1 METDDQEA
9 VLVFQVDQVVEPPIE
24 VTNDPKLRNKV
35 IFANELANL
44 WVSQCHMD
52 VDLVCTGNEV
62 VRAHRLVL
70 AALSPFFRRIFVDFG
85 PQLETDISIS
95 LSEVEAKTLRSC
107 LEKIYLGDNSI
118 ATIDESLYHLAFSGE
133 ILSAQ
138 SLPADT
144 LQEVIHATIKSEQGV
159 FDEFDDYIGGPDS
172 LSVTFVPAAN
182 KKAKIWKH
190 YTQKDKESALCKI
203 CQIVM
208 RTKNG
213 CTSGMSRHILRA
225 HPDLQDD
232 VEEEDTKEEPMEDLE
247 DDLHQD
253 GFNVPSPPPIVPE
266 ETTAVAAPVG
276 KAKKSKVWNFYIRLE
291 KDTAKCK
298 ACEMTIKTQKGNTTG
313 MTRHLFRAH
322 LDLYSQLEAMREKE
336 QGGLNSGDSEDD
348 DDDFSPFKGISV
360 KVKRKKPS
368 KKGGKNKKQ
377 TAAAAARAAA
387 SIKTMKVWQYFEQPE
402 SNANTE
408 VQCNTCLQLIKT
420 DPGKTAGLVS
430 HLQSNHPEQ
439 YDEFNS
445 IKNESVG
452 HNEEAGGDKFPQ
464 AAVRNSPVWQFYQE
478 IGSNR
483 VKCLKCNVI
492 LKYYYGTTSGLL
504 RHLRRSHQEDYES
517 IKNDENAPGGN
528 GLSENTSVSGASA
541 TASGAYQ
548 VDNETIWKFFHKAEV
563 GDKAN
568 CVECM
573 AEITNDHA
581 SLVTSC
587 EEHLRALHTEI
598 LEQYESQRKAY
609 VQELIK
615 MDKTAIKRRYTSRV
629 CASTIWSFFR
639 KTDDPT
645 LNQCSTCLL
654 DIDCSQNTTAMV
666 KHLEEAHPEQHD
678 AFKKQS
684 GIEAKDIKKPS
695 AIWKHFQP
703 TTDPKK
709 HKCMVRF

>member
-44 WVSQCHMD
+44 WVSQRHMD

-118 ATIDESLYHLAFSGE
+118 ATIDESLDHLAFSGE
-133 ILSAQ
+133 ILTSQ

-144 LQEVIHATIKSEQGV
+144 LQEVIHATIKSEPGG
-159 FDEFDDYIGGPDS
+159 FHEFDDYIGGPDS
-172 LSVTFVPAAN
+172 LSVTFVPTAN
-182 KKAKIWKH
+182 KKAKR
-190 YTQKDKESALCKI
+190 S
-203 CQIVM
+203 
-208 RTKNG
+208 
-213 CTSGMSRHILRA
+213 

-232 VEEEDTKEEPMEDLE
+232 VAEEDTKEEPMED
-247 DDLHQD
+247 DLHQD
-253 GFNVPSPPPIVPE
+253 SFNVPSPPPKVPE

-336 QGGLNSGDSEDD
+336 QGSLNSGDSEDD
-348 DDDFSPFKGISV
+348 DDDFSPFKGISA

-387 SIKTMKVWQYFEQPE
+387 SMKT
-402 SNANTE
+402 
-408 VQCNTCLQLIKT
+408 
-420 DPGKTAGLVS
+420 
-430 HLQSNHPEQ
+430 
-439 YDEFNS
+439 DEFNS

-452 HNEEAGGDKFPQ
+452 HNEEAGGDKVPQ

-528 GLSENTSVSGASA
+528 GLSENTSVSGVSA
-541 TASGAYQ
+541 AASGAYQ

-573 AEITNDHA
+573 AEIANDHA

-587 EEHLRALHTEI
+587 EEHLRAIHTEI

-639 KTDDPT
+639 KTDDPAM
-645 LNQCSTCLL
+645 NQCSTCLL

-703 TTDPKK
+703 TADPKK
-709 HKCMVRF
+709 HKCMVRFFLNLHNPFSATVLPAELTLFELVWGNNF

>member
-44 WVSQCHMD
+44 WVSQRHMD

-118 ATIDESLYHLAFSGE
+118 ATIDESLDHLAFSGE
-133 ILSAQ
+133 ILTSQ

-144 LQEVIHATIKSEQGV
+144 LQEVIHATIKSEPGG
-159 FDEFDDYIGGPDS
+159 FHEFDDYIGGPDS
-172 LSVTFVPAAN
+172 LSVTFVPTAN
-182 KKAKIWKH
+182 KKAKR
-190 YTQKDKESALCKI
+190 S
-203 CQIVM
+203 
-208 RTKNG
+208 
-213 CTSGMSRHILRA
+213 

-232 VEEEDTKEEPMEDLE
+232 VAEEDTKEEPMED
-247 DDLHQD
+247 DLHQD
-253 GFNVPSPPPIVPE
+253 SFNVPSPPPKVPE

-336 QGGLNSGDSEDD
+336 QGSLNSGDSEDD
-348 DDDFSPFKGISV
+348 DDDFSPFKGISA

-377 TAAAAARAAA
+377 TAARAAD
-387 SIKTMKVWQYFEQPE
+387 SKIT
-402 SNANTE
+402 
-408 VQCNTCLQLIKT
+408 
-420 DPGKTAGLVS
+420 
-430 HLQSNHPEQ
+430 
-439 YDEFNS
+439 DEFKS

-452 HNEEAGGDKFPQ
+452 HNEEAGGDKVPQ

-541 TASGAYQ
+541 AASGAYQ

-587 EEHLRALHTEI
+587 EEHLRAIHTEI

-639 KTDDPT
+639 KTDDPAM
-645 LNQCSTCLL
+645 NQCSTCLL

-678 AFKKQS
+678 TFKKQS

-695 AIWKHFQP
+695 AIWKHFQQ

-709 HKCMVRF
+709 HKCMVRFF

>member
-44 WVSQCHMD
+44 WVSQRHMD

-118 ATIDESLYHLAFSGE
+118 ATIDESLDHLAFSGE
-133 ILSAQ
+133 ILTSQ

-144 LQEVIHATIKSEQGV
+144 LQEVIHATIKSEPGG
-159 FDEFDDYIGGPDS
+159 FHEFDDYIGGPDS
-172 LSVTFVPAAN
+172 LSVTFVPTAN
-182 KKAKIWKH
+182 KKAKR
-190 YTQKDKESALCKI
+190 S
-203 CQIVM
+203 
-208 RTKNG
+208 
-213 CTSGMSRHILRA
+213 

-232 VEEEDTKEEPMEDLE
+232 VAEEDTKEEPMED
-247 DDLHQD
+247 DLHQD
-253 GFNVPSPPPIVPE
+253 SFNVPSPPSKVPE

-336 QGGLNSGDSEDD
+336 QGSLNSGDSEDD
-348 DDDFSPFKGISV
+348 DDDFSPFKGISA

-387 SIKTMKVWQYFEQPE
+387 SMKT
-402 SNANTE
+402 
-408 VQCNTCLQLIKT
+408 
-420 DPGKTAGLVS
+420 
-430 HLQSNHPEQ
+430 
-439 YDEFNS
+439 DEFNS

-452 HNEEAGGDKFPQ
+452 HNEEAGGDKVPQ

-541 TASGAYQ
+541 AASGAYQ

-587 EEHLRALHTEI
+587 EEHLRAIHTEI

-639 KTDDPT
+639 KTDDPAM
-645 LNQCSTCLL
+645 NQCSTCLL

-678 AFKKQS
+678 TFKKQS

-703 TTDPKK
+703 TADPKK
-709 HKCMVRF
+709 HKCMVRFFLNLHNPLFELV

>member
-118 ATIDESLYHLAFSGE
+118 ATIDESLEHLAFSGE
-133 ILSAQ
+133 ILTAQ

-144 LQEVIHATIKSEQGV
+144 LQEVIHATIKSEPGG
-159 FDEFDDYIGGPDS
+159 FHEFDDYIGGPDS
-172 LSVTFVPAAN
+172 LSVTFVPTAN

-190 YTQKDKESALCKI
+190 YTQTDKESALCQI
-203 CQIVM
+203 CQIVI

-232 VEEEDTKEEPMEDLE
+232 VAEEDTKEEPMEDLE

-253 GFNVPSPPPIVPE
+253 SFNVPSPPPKVPE
-266 ETTAVAAPVG
+266 ETIAVAAPVG

-336 QGGLNSGDSEDD
+336 QGSLNSGDSEDD
-348 DDDFSPFKGISV
+348 DDDFSPFKGISA
-360 KVKRKKPS
+360 KVKRKKSS

-387 SIKTMKVWQYFEQPE
+387 SIKT
-402 SNANTE
+402 
-408 VQCNTCLQLIKT
+408 
-420 DPGKTAGLVS
+420 G
-430 HLQSNHPEQ
+430 
-439 YDEFNS
+439 EFNS

-452 HNEEAGGDKFPQ
+452 HNEEAGGDKVPQ

-528 GLSENTSVSGASA
+528 GLSENTSVSGVSA
-541 TASGAYQ
+541 AASGAYQ

-573 AEITNDHA
+573 AEIANDHA

-639 KTDDPT
+639 KTDDQAM
-645 LNQCSTCLL
+645 NQCSTCLL

>member
-44 WVSQCHMD
+44 WVSQRHMD

-118 ATIDESLYHLAFSGE
+118 ATIDESLDHLAFSGE
-133 ILSAQ
+133 ILTAQ

-144 LQEVIHATIKSEQGV
+144 LQEVIHATIKSEPGG
-159 FDEFDDYIGGPDS
+159 FHEFDDYIGGPDS
-172 LSVTFVPAAN
+172 LSVTFVPTAN
-182 KKAKIWKH
+182 KKAK
-190 YTQKDKESALCKI
+190 
-203 CQIVM
+203 
-208 RTKNG
+208 
-213 CTSGMSRHILRA
+213 RA

-232 VEEEDTKEEPMEDLE
+232 VAEEDTKEEPMED
-247 DDLHQD
+247 DLHQD
-253 GFNVPSPPPIVPE
+253 SFTVPSPPPKVQE

-336 QGGLNSGDSEDD
+336 QGSLNSGDSEDD
-348 DDDFSPFKGISV
+348 DDDFSPFKGISA

-387 SIKTMKVWQYFEQPE
+387 SMKT
-402 SNANTE
+402 
-408 VQCNTCLQLIKT
+408 
-420 DPGKTAGLVS
+420 
-430 HLQSNHPEQ
+430 
-439 YDEFNS
+439 DEFNS

-452 HNEEAGGDKFPQ
+452 HNEEAGGDKVPQ

-541 TASGAYQ
+541 AASGAYQ

-573 AEITNDHA
+573 AEISNDHA

-587 EEHLRALHTEI
+587 EEHLRAIHTEI

-639 KTDDPT
+639 KTDDPAM
-645 LNQCSTCLL
+645 NQCSTCLL

-678 AFKKQS
+678 TFKKQS

-703 TTDPKK
+703 TADPKK
-709 HKCMVRF
+709 HKCMVRFFLNLHNPLSATVLS

>member
-44 WVSQCHMD
+44 WVSQRHMD

-95 LSEVEAKTLRSC
+95 LSEVEAKVLRGC

-118 ATIDESLYHLAFSGE
+118 ATIDESLDHLAFSGE
-133 ILSAQ
+133 ILTAQ

-144 LQEVIHATIKSEQGV
+144 LQEVIHATIKSEPGG
-159 FDEFDDYIGGPDS
+159 FHEFDDYIGGPDS
-172 LSVTFVPAAN
+172 LSVTFVPTAN
-182 KKAKIWKH
+182 KKAKR
-190 YTQKDKESALCKI
+190 S
-203 CQIVM
+203 
-208 RTKNG
+208 
-213 CTSGMSRHILRA
+213 

-232 VEEEDTKEEPMEDLE
+232 VAEEDTKEEPMED
-247 DDLHQD
+247 DLHQD
-253 GFNVPSPPPIVPE
+253 SFNVPSPPSKVPE

-336 QGGLNSGDSEDD
+336 QGSLNSGDSEDD
-348 DDDFSPFKGISV
+348 DDDFSPFKGISA

-387 SIKTMKVWQYFEQPE
+387 SIK
-402 SNANTE
+402 N
-408 VQCNTCLQLIKT
+408 
-420 DPGKTAGLVS
+420 
-430 HLQSNHPEQ
+430 
-439 YDEFNS
+439 DEFNS

-452 HNEEAGGDKFPQ
+452 HNEEAGGDKVPQ

-541 TASGAYQ
+541 AASGAYQ

-573 AEITNDHA
+573 AEIANDHA

-587 EEHLRALHTEI
+587 EEHLRAIHTEI

-639 KTDDPT
+639 KTDDPAM
-645 LNQCSTCLL
+645 NQCSTCLL

-678 AFKKQS
+678 TFKKQS

-695 AIWKHFQP
+695 AIWKHFQQ

-709 HKCMVRF
+709 HKCMVRFFLNLHNLLSATVLS

>member
-44 WVSQCHMD
+44 WVSQRHMD

-118 ATIDESLYHLAFSGE
+118 ATIDESLDHLAFSGE
-133 ILSAQ
+133 ILTAQ

-144 LQEVIHATIKSEQGV
+144 LQEVIHATIKSEPGG
-159 FDEFDDYIGGPDS
+159 FHEFDDYIGGPDS
-172 LSVTFVPAAN
+172 LSVTFVPTAN

-190 YTQKDKESALCKI
+190 YTQTDKESALCQI
-203 CQIVM
+203 CQIAI

-232 VEEEDTKEEPMEDLE
+232 VAEEDTKEEPMEDLE

-253 GFNVPSPPPIVPE
+253 SFNVPSPPPKVPE

-336 QGGLNSGDSEDD
+336 QGSLNSGDSDDD
-348 DDDFSPFKGISV
+348 DDDFSPFTGISA
-360 KVKRKKPS
+360 KVKRKKSS

-387 SIKTMKVWQYFEQPE
+387 SIKT
-402 SNANTE
+402 
-408 VQCNTCLQLIKT
+408 
-420 DPGKTAGLVS
+420 DG
-430 HLQSNHPEQ
+430 
-439 YDEFNS
+439 FNS

-452 HNEEAGGDKFPQ
+452 HNEEAGGDKAPQ

-541 TASGAYQ
+541 AASGAYQ

-573 AEITNDHA
+573 AEIINDHA

-639 KTDDPT
+639 KTDDPAM
-645 LNQCSTCLL
+645 NQCSTCLL

-695 AIWKHFQP
+695 AIWKHFQA

>member
-44 WVSQCHMD
+44 WVSQRHMD

-95 LSEVEAKTLRSC
+95 LSEVEAKVLRGC

-118 ATIDESLYHLAFSGE
+118 ATIDESLDHLAFSGE
-133 ILSAQ
+133 ILTAQ

-144 LQEVIHATIKSEQGV
+144 LQEVIHATIKSEPGG
-159 FDEFDDYIGGPDS
+159 FHEFDDYIGGPDS
-172 LSVTFVPAAN
+172 LSVTFVPTAN
-182 KKAKIWKH
+182 KKAKR
-190 YTQKDKESALCKI
+190 S
-203 CQIVM
+203 
-208 RTKNG
+208 
-213 CTSGMSRHILRA
+213 

-232 VEEEDTKEEPMEDLE
+232 VAEEDTKEEPMED
-247 DDLHQD
+247 DLHQD
-253 GFNVPSPPPIVPE
+253 SFNVPSPPSKVPE

-336 QGGLNSGDSEDD
+336 QGSLNSGDSEDD
-348 DDDFSPFKGISV
+348 DDDFSPFKGISA

-387 SIKTMKVWQYFEQPE
+387 SNIT
-402 SNANTE
+402 
-408 VQCNTCLQLIKT
+408 
-420 DPGKTAGLVS
+420 
-430 HLQSNHPEQ
+430 
-439 YDEFNS
+439 DEFKS

-452 HNEEAGGDKFPQ
+452 HNEEAGGDKVPQ

-541 TASGAYQ
+541 AASGAYQ

-573 AEITNDHA
+573 AEIANDHA

-587 EEHLRALHTEI
+587 EEHLRAIHTEI

-639 KTDDPT
+639 KTDDPAM
-645 LNQCSTCLL
+645 NQCSTCLL

-678 AFKKQS
+678 TFKKQS

-695 AIWKHFQP
+695 AIWKHFQQ

-709 HKCMVRF
+709 HKCMVRFFLNLHNLLSATVLS

>member
-44 WVSQCHMD
+44 WVSQRHMD

-118 ATIDESLYHLAFSGE
+118 ATIDESLDHLAFSGE
-133 ILSAQ
+133 ILTAQ

-144 LQEVIHATIKSEQGV
+144 LQEVIHATIKSEPGG
-159 FDEFDDYIGGPDS
+159 FHEFDDYIGGPDS
-172 LSVTFVPAAN
+172 LSVTFVPTAN
-182 KKAKIWKH
+182 KKAK
-190 YTQKDKESALCKI
+190 
-203 CQIVM
+203 
-208 RTKNG
+208 
-213 CTSGMSRHILRA
+213 RA

-232 VEEEDTKEEPMEDLE
+232 VAEEDTKEEPMED
-247 DDLHQD
+247 DLHQD
-253 GFNVPSPPPIVPE
+253 SFNVPSPPPKVPE

-336 QGGLNSGDSEDD
+336 QGSLNSGDSEDD
-348 DDDFSPFKGISV
+348 DDDFSPFKGISA

-377 TAAAAARAAA
+377 TAARAAA
-387 SIKTMKVWQYFEQPE
+387 SKIT
-402 SNANTE
+402 
-408 VQCNTCLQLIKT
+408 
-420 DPGKTAGLVS
+420 
-430 HLQSNHPEQ
+430 
-439 YDEFNS
+439 DEFKS

-452 HNEEAGGDKFPQ
+452 HNEEAGGDKVPQ

-541 TASGAYQ
+541 AASGAYQ
-548 VDNETIWKFFHKAEV
+548 VDNETIWKFFQKAEV

-587 EEHLRALHTEI
+587 EEHLRAIHTEI

-639 KTDDPT
+639 KTDDPAM
-645 LNQCSTCLL
+645 NQCSTCLL

-678 AFKKQS
+678 TFKKQS

-695 AIWKHFQP
+695 AIWKHFQQ

-709 HKCMVRF
+709 HKCMVRFF

>member
-44 WVSQCHMD
+44 WVSQRHMD

-118 ATIDESLYHLAFSGE
+118 ATIDESLDHLAFSGE
-133 ILSAQ
+133 ILTAQ

-144 LQEVIHATIKSEQGV
+144 LQEVIHATIKSEPGG
-159 FDEFDDYIGGPDS
+159 FHEFDDYIGGPDS
-172 LSVTFVPAAN
+172 LSVTFVPTAN
-182 KKAKIWKH
+182 KKAKR
-190 YTQKDKESALCKI
+190 S
-203 CQIVM
+203 
-208 RTKNG
+208 
-213 CTSGMSRHILRA
+213 

-232 VEEEDTKEEPMEDLE
+232 VAEEDTKEEPMED
-247 DDLHQD
+247 DLHQD
-253 GFNVPSPPPIVPE
+253 SFNVPSPPPKVPE

-336 QGGLNSGDSEDD
+336 QGSLNSGDSEDD
-348 DDDFSPFKGISV
+348 DDDFSPFKGISA

-387 SIKTMKVWQYFEQPE
+387 SMKT
-402 SNANTE
+402 
-408 VQCNTCLQLIKT
+408 
-420 DPGKTAGLVS
+420 
-430 HLQSNHPEQ
+430 
-439 YDEFNS
+439 DEFNS

-452 HNEEAGGDKFPQ
+452 HNEEAGGDKVPQ

-541 TASGAYQ
+541 AASGAYQ

-587 EEHLRALHTEI
+587 EEHLRAIHTEI

-639 KTDDPT
+639 KTDDPAM
-645 LNQCSTCLL
+645 NQCSTCLL

-678 AFKKQS
+678 TFKKQS

-703 TTDPKK
+703 TADPKK
-709 HKCMVRF
+709 HKCMVRFFLNLHNLLSATVLS